1 MNEVERR
8 RERRFSLLGRS
19 GKVGRQF
26 ADRAAEKALD
36 VAEHVD
42 FVRSDDVEH
51 HAVLVV
57 AGRAGETFENRI
69 QKRQLRDV
77 AGFQAPRRE
86 KPERTDRCT

>member
-1 MNEVERR
+1 MR
-8 RERRFSLLGRS
+8 GARS

-42 FVRSDDVEH
+42 FVRRDDVQH

-57 AGRAGETFENRI
+57 TGRAGET
-69 QKRQLRDV
+69 LRTGFTRVRKKKDV
-77 AGFQAPRRE
+77 AGALQVQLSL
-86 KPERTDRCT
+86 ERKKKGTYRCT